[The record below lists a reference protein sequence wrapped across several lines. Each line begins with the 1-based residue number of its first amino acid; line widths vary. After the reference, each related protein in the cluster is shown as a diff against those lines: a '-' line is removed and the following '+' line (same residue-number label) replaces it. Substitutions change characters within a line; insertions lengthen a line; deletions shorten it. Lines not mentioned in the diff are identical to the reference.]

1 MRTRAIVTLITL
13 ALLLSATFPAW
24 AADLVLGIQDV
35 NSEDYP
41 DVRLAVTVPA
51 ALLGEGGEAAFTVT
65 ENGRKAEVLA
75 EEKLSQPDAPVDTVL
90 AIDTSGS
97 MDGASLQAAKSAAT
111 EFVDAMQSPN
121 RVAIV
126 AFDTTARVV
135 ARFTDDDAVLNAAI
149 AGLEAGGETA
159 AYDSLVSATG
169 LSDEAGT
176 NVRAIVLLSDGG
188 DTMSRTSLDDA
199 VRRTRTA
206 GIPVYAVSLP
216 SYEADPEALRTIAAQ
231 TGGRQVAI
239 EDIATLPALYR
250 DIAEEIQGSY
260 VVVYRSNRP
269 RTKDLEIEVK
279 AVSGDRTAA
288 ASTVVANPRFG
299 AAPEDTGE
307 ALSTAPR
314 DLLSFGAAVLL
325 VGVSCGLLMLGIA
338 LLVMR
343 PRTTIDQLRFYE
355 QLRSTSG
362 ELPTVDDATG
372 DGLRQRMVGAVD
384 YVAGRRGLT
393 GVARIKLE
401 RAGLPLRPAEYIT
414 AHFTFVVVAGVVTQ
428 MFGANLAL
436 SIIVIIIA
444 TVAPI
449 LWIDMKARSRMAAF
463 EEQLPQILNLI
474 AGSLRAGWGMLQA
487 IDMVVNETLPPAR
500 DEFRRVQT
508 EARLGLPVDDALRA
522 MAERVGS
529 EDFAWAVS
537 AISIQREVG
546 GNLAEVL
553 DVVAATIRDRAALR
567 RQVSA
572 LTAEGRLS
580 AIILISLPFIEG
592 IVLWAVNPTYMN
604 LLFTTT
610 EGRLLLAGGLL
621 LLLIGSFWLTRAM
634 KVEV

>member
-1 MRTRAIVTLITL
+1 MRNRAIITLITL
-13 ALLLSATFPAW
+13 AVLLWATLPAW
-24 AADLVLGIQDV
+24 AAELVLGIQSVDA
-35 NSEDYP
+35 NDYP
-41 DVRLAVTVPA
+41 DVQLAVTVPA
-51 ALLGEGGEAAFTVT
+51 ALVGDGGEAAFTVT
-65 ENGRKAEVLA
+65 ENGRTAKILA
-75 EEKLSQPDAPVDTVL
+75 EEQLTQPDTPVDVVL

-97 MDGASLQAAKSAAT
+97 MDGASLVAAKSAAN

-126 AFDTTARVV
+126 AFNTTARVA
-135 ARFTDDDAVLNAAI
+135 ARFTDDDAALKRAI
-149 AGLEAGGETA
+149 AALEAGGETA
-159 AYDSLVSATG
+159 AYDSLVSATA

-188 DTMSRTSLDDA
+188 DTMSRTTLDDA
-199 VRRTRTA
+199 VGRTRGA

-216 SYEADPEALRTIAAQ
+216 SYEADPEALRTIAGQ

-250 DIAEEIQGSY
+250 DIAEEIQTSY

-269 RTKDLEIEVK
+269 RTKDLEIAIQ

-288 ASTVVANPRFG
+288 ATTVMANPLFG
-299 AAPEDTGE
+299 TAPADMGD
-307 ALSTAPR
+307 ALTVAPR
-314 DLLSFGAAVLL
+314 DLVSFGAAVML
-325 VGVSCGLLMLGIA
+325 VGASCGLLILGIA
-338 LLVMR
+338 LLVMK
-343 PRTTIDQLRFYE
+343 PRTTIDQLHFYE

-362 ELPTVDDATG
+362 DLPTVDDATG
-372 DGLRQRMVGAVD
+372 EGLRHRMVGAVD

-393 GVARIKLE
+393 GLARVKLE

-414 AHFTFVVVAGVVTQ
+414 GHIMLVVGASALTQ
-428 MFGANLAL
+428 MLGSNLAL
-436 SIIVIIIA
+436 SIIVVII
-444 TVAPI
+444 TTMLPI
-449 LWIDMKARSRMAAF
+449 LYIDMKARARMTAF
-463 EEQLPQILNLI
+463 EEQLPEILNLI

-567 RQVSA
+567 RQVAA
-572 LTAEGRLS
+572 LTAEGKLS
-580 AIILISLPFIEG
+580 AMILIALPFIEG
-592 IVLWAVNPTYMN
+592 IVLWAVNPTYMTVM
-604 LLFTTT
+604 FTTPM
-610 EGRLLLAGGLL
+610 GQMLLAGGLL

>member
-1 MRTRAIVTLITL
+1 MRTRAIITLITL
-13 ALLLSATFPAW
+13 AVLLSATFPAV
-24 AADLVLGIQDV
+24 AAELVLGIQGVSTD
-35 NSEDYP
+35 DYP

-51 ALLGEGGEAAFTVT
+51 ALVGESSQAAFTVT
-65 ENGRKAEVLA
+65 ENGRKAKILA
-75 EEKLSQPDAPVDTVL
+75 EEQLAQPDKPVDVVL

-97 MDGASLQAAKSAAT
+97 MDGASIEAAKSAAN

-135 ARFTDDDAVLNAAI
+135 ARFTDDDAALKRAI
-149 AGLEAGGETA
+149 AGLKAGGETA

-169 LSDEAGT
+169 LSDAAGT
-176 NVRAIVLLSDGG
+176 NVKAIVLLSDGG
-188 DTMSRTSLDDA
+188 DTMSRTTLDDA
-199 VRRTRTA
+199 VSRTRGA

-216 SYEADPEALRTIAAQ
+216 SYEADPAALRTIAEQ
-231 TGGRQVAI
+231 TGGRQVAL

-250 DIAEEIQGSY
+250 DIAEEIQTSY

-269 RTKDLEIEVK
+269 RTKDLEIAVR
-279 AVSGDRTAA
+279 AVSGDRAA
-288 ASTVVANPRFG
+288 GAATVIANPRFD
-299 AAPEDTGE
+299 AAPVE
-307 ALSTAPR
+307 ATEVLAVAPR
-314 DLLSFGAAVLL
+314 DLLSFGAAVML
-325 VGVSCGLLMLGIA
+325 VGASCGLLILGLA
-338 LLVMR
+338 LLVMK
-343 PRTTIDQLRFYE
+343 PRTTIDQLHFYE

-362 ELPTVDDATG
+362 DLPNVDDATG
-372 DGLRQRMVGAVD
+372 EGLRHRMVGAVD

-393 GVARIKLE
+393 GVAREKLE

-414 AHFTFVVVAGVVTQ
+414 AHFTLVVVAGVVTQ
-428 MFGANLAL
+428 MFGANIAL
-436 SIIVIIIA
+436 SMLVIVIA
-444 TVAPI
+444 TIVPI
-449 LWIDMKARSRMAAF
+449 LYIDMKARSRMAAF

-508 EARLGLPVDDALRA
+508 EARLGLPVDDALHA

-580 AIILISLPFIEG
+580 AIILIALPFVEG

-604 LLFTTT
+604 ILFTTT
-610 EGRLLLAGGLL
+610 SGRILLAGGLL